1 MSSHRQTSGRSPRT
15 EISLHTRSGARKY
28 VNAQERRRFLSVAD
42 LQDHKTRA
50 LCLMLT
56 YTGCRLSEAL
66 QLTVEAIDAQSN
78 IIAIRSLKKRR
89 AGTIREVP
97 VPDTLIEALL
107 SSIGDDTD
115 RSARVWEWE
124 RTWGWTQTKRV
135 MAQAGIAGIHAS
147 PKGLRHGFGLHAVQ
161 RGIPLNLVQ
170 KWLGHADIA
179 TTAIYANAIG
189 PEEYEIASRMWSA
202 EATTPIRNAHINS
215 KK

>member
-89 AGTIREVP
+89 AGAIREVP

-107 SSIGDDTD
+107 CTAGKSSEH
-115 RSARVWEWE
+115 SMRVWDWE

-135 MAQAGIAGIHAS
+135 MAQAGIKGIHAS
-147 PKGLRHGFGLHAVQ
+147 PKGLRC
-161 RGIPLNLVQ
+161 
-170 KWLGHADIA
+170 
-179 TTAIYANAIG
+179 
-189 PEEYEIASRMWSA
+189 
-202 EATTPIRNAHINS
+202 
-215 KK
+215 